1 MQQSELEHYES
12 SDDETSSYNLVET
25 NKLFMMELYKYL
37 WELKIVCM
45 AICPEKTMM
54 ELANIAKF
62 DKKYRYTTRNRG
74 KHMVF
79 KYLNINELDCIPKIS
94 SKTIKDGNG
103 CIELQN
109 GDYLCD
115 ENRLRR
121 SSYLLNTNSLTRELS
136 RKLKSMRA
144 FVSRIQDKMHDA
156 FSYTI
161 ELYTTIQKELQT
173 LYDLR
178 ILLNSL
184 AYVVNGKKLEIG
196 NVTAKDKLWE
206 LENSVFPV
214 NMDKT
219 YMLKY
224 KFAQYVYKMKTPDD
238 YSILISFP
246 PDYSTI
252 SSISEIDEKKIVDV
266 NGYAY
271 YGNMPILFI
280 KRSLHT
286 VLTESISKYQKA
298 IHEVAYGSHQD
309 TARMVRLPKRNT
321 TLTFEVLN

>member
-1 MQQSELEHYES
+1 MQQSEIEQYES

-25 NKLFMMELYKYL
+25 NKLYLMELYKYL

-45 AICPEKTMM
+45 AICPDKTMM
-54 ELANIAKF
+54 ELSNIAKF
-62 DKKYRYTTRNRG
+62 DKKYRYTTRNHG
-74 KHMVF
+74 KQTVF
-79 KYLNINELDCIPKIS
+79 KYININELECIPKIS

-103 CIELQN
+103 CIELQT

-115 ENRLRR
+115 ENRLHR
-121 SSYLLNTNSLTRELS
+121 SSYLLNTDSLTRELS

-161 ELYTTIQKELQT
+161 ELYTDIQSELQS

-184 AYVVNGKKLEIG
+184 AYVVNGKKLAIG
-196 NVTAKDKLWE
+196 NVKAKDKLWE
-206 LENSVFPV
+206 LENSIFPV
-214 NMDKT
+214 QMNKT
-219 YMLKY
+219 FMLRY
-224 KFAQYVYKMKTPDD
+224 KFAQYVYKMKTPED

-246 PDYSTI
+246 PEYNTI
-252 SSISEIDEKKIVDV
+252 SSISEIDEKKIIDV

-271 YGNMPILFI
+271 YENMPILFI
-280 KRSLHT
+280 KRSLHDI
-286 VLTESISKYQKA
+286 LNESIAQYQKA

-309 TARMVRLPKRNT
+309 TTRTVRLPKRNT
-321 TLTFEVLN
+321 TLKFEILN